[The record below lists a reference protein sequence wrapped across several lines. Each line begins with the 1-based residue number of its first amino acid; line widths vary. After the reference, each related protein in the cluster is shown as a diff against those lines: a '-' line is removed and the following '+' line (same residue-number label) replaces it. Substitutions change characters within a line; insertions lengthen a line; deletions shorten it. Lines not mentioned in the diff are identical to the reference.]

1 MTSPADLHPEVAAY
15 IGDSYPHNLDY
26 RVVRGKLR
34 PSWKLWRRLRRIK
47 RLYAQPFDELLDL
60 SSSKGFFV
68 LDAASQP
75 ACTRALG
82 IDVHEPDLEAS
93 RAVAEHLKLGRASFE
108 RLTLS
113 QCAAHIDQHGGPF
126 RTVLL
131 VNTYPYLF
139 LGSDRSD
146 DHIPDHHELFARLAA
161 ATKERL
167 VFSNRIDFDRL
178 PRHIQARARKLGL
191 ETNYDATSIR
201 NAAESHFELEEQKPL
216 GKIPLWVLRKR
227 P

>member
-1 MTSPADLHPEVAAY
+1 MNGLDPEVAAY

-47 RLYAQPFDELLDL
+47 KHYAAPLDDLLDL

-68 LDAASQP
+68 LDAALKLS
-75 ACTRALG
+75 CRRAVG
-82 IDVHEPDLEAS
+82 IDVHEPDLQAS
-93 RAVAEHLKLGRASFE
+93 RAVAEHLGLNQVQFKQQ
-108 RLTLS
+108 TLDE
-113 QCAAHIDQHGGPF
+113 CALSISDAGGPF

-131 VNTYPYLF
+131 INTYPYLF

-146 DHIPDHHELFARLAA
+146 SHIPDHRELFERLAKV
-161 ATKERL
+161 TEDRL
-167 VFSNRIDFDRL
+167 VFSNRIHFEAL
-178 PRHIQARARKLGL
+178 PRHIQARAKSLNLEAAYDPVAIRK
-191 ETNYDATSIR
+191 
-201 NAAESHFELEEQKPL
+201 AAEMFFQLDEQRPL

-227 P
+227 A